1 MDLAA
6 TAVPARRGPDQP
18 DPLAVDAGEDLVE
31 QAGGRL
37 GPAVRFGEEGAQP
50 AGGVG
55 RGRVGGI

>member
-6 TAVPARRGPDQP
+6 TAVPACRGPGQP
-18 DPLAVDAGEDLVE
+18 DPLAVDAGQDLVE

-50 AGGVG
+50 PGGVG